1 MTRKRP
7 LFQTGIATAVLTA
20 LLLVPASASA
30 QRATGTLIVR
40 IENAGVPVE
49 GVDVDILTQRT
60 RLDVGTT
67 GVSGLIAVNELPLDV
82 NSGTRIS
89 TEILDC
95 GAGASVLLVPETER
109 LVTLPADCVRKPVG
123 SFFWGQTERIVIS
136 LDGDRV
142 DVESTRSEALDESAS
157 GLRFQA
163 AVLYTALWGEEFDQ
177 EKDGFGGEAKLFH
190 SWSSGLG
197 VGVGGS
203 ATVHDVNGINEDMWK
218 WSAFLEPRY
227 TFFLP
232 RSRFRPHVLARA
244 SYNWF
249 AYEEGRR
256 LGESGWGFGGG
267 IGTAYPLGS
276 WVAIDV
282 GLYMGYLSVSSE
294 FEGLSYSRGGTE
306 FQITGGIRFF

>member
-7 LFQTGIATAVLTA
+7 LFQAGIASAVLTA

-40 IENAGVPVE
+40 IEDAGAPVE

-60 RLDVGTT
+60 RRDIGTT
-67 GVSGLIAVNELPLDV
+67 GISGLIAVDELPLDV
-82 NSGTRIS
+82 NAGTRIS

-95 GAGASVLLVPETER
+95 GAGPSVLLVPETER
-109 LVTLPADCVRKPVG
+109 LVTLPADCVRRPVG

-142 DVESTRSEALDESAS
+142 DVASTRSEALDRSES
-157 GLRFQA
+157 GFRFQA
-163 AVLYTALWGEEFDQ
+163 DVLFTALWGEEFDQ
-177 EKDGFGGEAKLFH
+177 EKDGFGGEGKLFYT
-190 SWSSGLG
+190 WTGGLG

-203 ATVHDVNGINEDMWK
+203 ATVHDVNGIDESMWK

-232 RSRFRPHVLARA
+232 RTGLRPHVLARA

-267 IGTAYPLGS
+267 VGAAYPLGS
-276 WVAIDV
+276 WIAVDL
-282 GLYMGYLSVSSE
+282 GLYMGYLSVAADY
-294 FEGLSYSRGGTE
+294 EGQSYPRSGTE
-306 FQITGGIRFF
+306 FQITGGVRFF